1 MENQEEKQWLKK
13 FYEGSFLA
21 KGWNGRSKEL
31 LSGVPADQAEAVRSD
46 LEKLGDKIGREWSK
60 DNSIRKIDT
69 AMLQKWGDKML
80 SAKKKGAS
88 SLIQEIK
95 AVETEVERILA

>member
-13 FYEGSFLA
+13 FYEGTFLA

-31 LSGVPADQAEAVRSD
+31 LSGIPADQEGAVRSD

-69 AMLQKWGDKML
+69 
-80 SAKKKGAS
+80 SAKKKGSA
-88 SLIQEIK
+88 SLIREIK
-95 AVETEVERILA
+95 AVETEVEQRLA